1 MQEIPHLG
9 TPYIHYSCGRNIC
22 IDKSIGIASHSNI
35 LVVGDRVEE
44 VVVARVKARMHHGT
58 GYTQHSSSAILDLN
72 IQLAIAFGSILN
84 LVLEWISSW
93 NEWRRSIISS
103 RQVLR
108 SASVLARRH
117 GNKLS
122 QGTEQSNLYKSEGR
136 DVGQG
141 RETHTVLKNLREGV
155 VSGQVKRSRESHS
168 KLLNRHTNE
177 GSHGNTSMLD
187 LYGTTTG
194 ELIRGGALNETKG
207 IVKIQ
212 RTGVNSEAVR
222 RTSIEKLSTSN
233 LLFVLVNN
241 ERKFNQKLVP
251 IIFHFSYYIV
261 L

>member
-72 IQLAIAFGSILN
+72 IQLAITLGSILN

-108 SASVLARRH
+108 STSVLARRH
-117 GNKLS
+117 GNELS

-177 GSHGNTSMLD
+177 GGHGNTSMLD

-194 ELIRGGALNETKG
+194 ELIGGGALNETKG

-222 RTSIEKLSTSN
+222 RTSIEKLSASS
-233 LLFVLVNN
+233 LLFV
-241 ERKFNQKLVP
+241 
-251 IIFHFSYYIV
+251 
-261 L
+261 